1 MEQLSVISA
10 INLMPYTKAE
20 RETFTRLAVNQILS
34 GNMDVHQIGKVI
46 VALKSIE
53 ETVKAIQSDKEVREY
68 LSDLIEGKTL
78 ELEGA
83 TITKSERKN
92 FDYKG
97 DQNWVNISRQI
108 AELDEQRKSL
118 EGQLKILKQPVAIE
132 ETGEMMYPAAFTV
145 SEVITVKIK

>member
-1 MEQLSVISA
+1 MEQISVISA
-10 INLMPYTKAE
+10 INLMPYSRAE
-20 RETFTRLAVNQILS
+20 RETFTRLAVNEILS
-34 GNMDVHQIGKVI
+34 GNMNVYQIGKLI

-145 SEVITVKIK
+145 TEVITVKIK